1 MSNNNIVASNYDEFN
16 YDNLDFNNA
25 VKMNN
30 ISWNEPELDVSRPMS
45 STELREKLN
54 TTANNTNNA
63 DKLKM
68 FDGCIEDAMSGKSMC
83 FLSNYEPVN
92 YKFQNKNVWANAT
105 GDRVVMSESNNG
117 NNNEVTTSVSDLS
130 KRGMDF
136 LKTTNDQLLVQPL
149 CDVYDCANKPRDD
162 PNCRVLNCMK
172 CKK

>member
-117 NNNEVTTSVSDLS
+117 NDNEVTTSVSDLS

-149 CDVYDCANKPRDD
+149 CDVYDCTNKPRDD